1 MSANQQQQQISTSP
15 HSSAGISP
23 EFLRQVSSYRALLQE
38 PTNNNWIMQA
48 LHSATLPYNNQ
59 LQQQQ
64 LHTPPAASLQQTIDF
79 NYSDDEDQ
87 ETADTTKGKPSYEEL
102 YEFYAKWKD
111 VVPFCMCKEVT
122 YDYRDFIDKKS
133 PKYSAAHPVYVNIA
147 NVALD
152 RYKIGIGM
160 ENVKNTYY
168 KKKAV
173 NWIMQTLKISAKQ
186 HPDASTELSKKLSSI
201 LAGKRYSEKEQKE
214 ADSEGVSV
222 YQYRQ
227 NRKRRR
233 QEEANQNQTFTDEQ
247 RDIIEQAVQ
256 ELAEQ
261 EPIEQELIEQERSSL
276 LLQSYPPKIS
286 KGQYV
291 AVAWNTRLGLAE
303 VTEDLDEGEDRK
315 VDLIEIKTKANEL
328 MFNWKRKTYGDVES
342 KYILG
347 VVQKDNNNQI
357 TNIAELESHYEA
369 YFDKYFAEPPKDSSE
384 E

>member
-48 LHSATLPYNNQ
+48 LHSATLPNNNQ

-111 VVPFCMCKEVT
+111 VVPFCMCKE
-122 YDYRDFIDKKS
+122 
-133 PKYSAAHPVYVNIA
+133 NIA

-160 ENVKNTYY
+160 ENMKNTYY

-276 LLQSYPPKIS
+276 LLQSYPPRIS

-303 VTEDLDEGEDRK
+303 VTEDLEEGEDRK

-347 VVQKDNNNQI
+347 VVKKDNNNQI
-357 TNIAELESHYEA
+357 TNIEELESHYEA